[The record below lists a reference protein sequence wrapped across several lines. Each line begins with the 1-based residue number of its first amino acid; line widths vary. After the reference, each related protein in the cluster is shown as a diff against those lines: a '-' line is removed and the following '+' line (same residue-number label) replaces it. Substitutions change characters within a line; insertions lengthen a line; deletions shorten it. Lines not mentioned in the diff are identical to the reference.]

1 MNHFVYT
8 LDIATPRPMSE
19 EEQYDLRMAIDS
31 LVENWPHEFEDW
43 KTHWHTE
50 ERNI

>member
-8 LDIATPRPMSE
+8 LDIATALPMSE
-19 EEQYDLRMAIDS
+19 EEQYDLRMAIDA
-31 LVENWPHEFEDW
+31 LVAEWPREFEDW

-50 ERNI
+50 KREF